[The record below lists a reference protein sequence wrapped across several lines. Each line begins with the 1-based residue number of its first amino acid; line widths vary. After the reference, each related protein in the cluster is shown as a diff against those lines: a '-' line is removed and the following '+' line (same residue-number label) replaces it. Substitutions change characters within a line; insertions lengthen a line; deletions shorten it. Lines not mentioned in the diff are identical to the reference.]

1 MQLPPQSIDPNV
13 PARIPDDQLQ
23 DFKSFLDVVLD
34 TVVGAAAPDVHTL
47 GLQLWGGLATV
58 MVAWT
63 GLKIAFSGTFE
74 PWAII
79 KLVIGIAIPRTLLH
93 YYIIPIPGVGLTF
106 PAMVAGGGIWLQNLF
121 ISDVVSAGYTEMT
134 ALVQAY
140 AAHLSGAWSSGN
152 LLSIMTAGVSVIFS
166 SFVTLFMGASLVFCL
181 LALFCI
187 TYAQVIWA
195 QVAIAIVILLG
206 PVFIAFLLF
215 KPLAFLFWGWFRS
228 LMVYTLYG
236 VVAGA
241 VLRVFMGVGMGYI
254 TTYGQWMSTLR
265 SYAFPSIGGKRVDHI
280 SPADVMGVLLP
291 IWNEKHQTAK
301 RVRQRISTV
310 MRWGIA
316 QGYRV
321 DNPAGDAIG
330 AALPKPPR
338 VQKHYKALP
347 YGEVAGAIEAV
358 LGSEAR
364 ATVKLGFEFLVL
376 TACRSGEMR
385 GARWAEID
393 IEGGEWTIPAERM
406 KSRREHRVPLSG
418 RAREILAGAKAHAP
432 RSELVFPSARGLV
445 LPSFEF
451 AGLLKALGV
460 GAVSHGFRSSFR
472 DWAAERTDAP
482 RAVMEAALA
491 HAVRNRAEA
500 AYARS
505 DLFERRRV
513 LMERWAEYLSG
524 HTAGTGA

>member
-1 MQLPPQSIDPNV
+1 MGKHGRKL
-13 PARIPDDQLQ
+13 
-23 DFKSFLDVVLD
+23 
-34 TVVGAAAPDVHTL
+34 TAAFVRSVREP
-47 GLQLWGGLATV
+47 GLYWDEHGL
-58 MVAWT
+58 
-63 GLKIAFSGTFE
+63 
-74 PWAII
+74 
-79 KLVIGIAIPRTLLH
+79 
-93 YYIIPIPGVGLTF
+93 
-106 PAMVAGGGIWLQNLF
+106 
-121 ISDVVSAGYTEMT
+121 
-134 ALVQAY
+134 
-140 AAHLSGAWSSGN
+140 
-152 LLSIMTAGVSVIFS
+152 
-166 SFVTLFMGASLVFCL
+166 
-181 LALFCI
+181 
-187 TYAQVIWA
+187 
-195 QVAIAIVILLG
+195 
-206 PVFIAFLLF
+206 
-215 KPLAFLFWGWFRS
+215 
-228 LMVYTLYG
+228 
-236 VVAGA
+236 
-241 VLRVFMGVGMGYI
+241 VLRVKPSGYKQWI
-254 TTYGQWMSTLR
+254 QRLFIRGKRRELGLGPFRLVTLAEARDAALANRKVARAGGDPRTKRRRLVPTFEKAAAKVFAMHRPNWTDRHAGQWMSTLR
-265 SYAFPSIGGKRVDHI
+265 MYALPAIGRKRVDHI

-301 RVRQRISTV
+301 RVRQRVATV
-310 MRWGIA
+310 MKWAIA

-347 YGEVAGAIEAV
+347 YGEVAGAIDAV

-364 ATVKLGFEFLVL
+364 VTVKLGFEFLVL
-376 TACRSGEMR
+376 TASRSGEVR
-385 GARWAEID
+385 GARWVEID

-418 RAREILAGAKAHAP
+418 RAREILAEAKAHAP

-460 GAVSHGFRSSFR
+460 GAVPHGFRSSFR

-513 LMERWAEYLSG
+513 LMERWAEYL
-524 HTAGTGA
+524 AGRGAATDA